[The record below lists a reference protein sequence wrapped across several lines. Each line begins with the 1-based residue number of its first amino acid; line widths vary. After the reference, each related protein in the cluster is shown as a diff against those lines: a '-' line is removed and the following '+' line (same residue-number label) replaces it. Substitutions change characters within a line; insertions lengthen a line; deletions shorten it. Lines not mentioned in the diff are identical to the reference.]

1 MLQQSIKH
9 IIQEDLALQYLLH
22 LADNA
27 LILSHRNSQ
36 WCGHGPILEQ
46 DIALTNIALDQLGQ
60 ARNLYQYAALIITEK
75 TGIPT
80 TEDQLAYLRDT
91 GEFKNCLLVELPNG
105 DWGQTVLRNFLMG
118 TYQFFLYQELQQ
130 IASGQLK
137 AIADKSIKEIT
148 YHVRWSADWVVRLGD
163 GTEESHARMVH
174 ALELLWSYT
183 GEMLEP
189 CDYELPMIAAQS
201 SFIKAAWEAKI
212 AAVFAEANLVHPTN
226 EWMQSGGKKGIHTE
240 HLGYLLAEMQ
250 FLQRAYPGLEW

>member
-9 IIQEDLALQYLLH
+9 LIEEDLQIQYLLH

-60 ARNLYQYAALIITEK
+60 ARNLFQYAALIITEK

-91 GEFKNCLLVELPNG
+91 GAFKNCLLAELPNG
-105 DWGQTVLRNFLMG
+105 HWGQTVLRNFLMG

-163 GTEESHARMVH
+163 GTAESKARMVE
-174 ALELLWSYT
+174 ALELLWPYT

-189 CDYELPMIAAQS
+189 CDYELPLIAAQS

-212 AAVFAEANLVHPTN
+212 AAVFEEATLVHPTN

>member
-1 MLQQSIKH
+1 MLQQSISNL
-9 IIQEDLALQYLLH
+9 ISEDQQIQYLLH

-60 ARNLYQYAALIITEK
+60 ARNLYQYAALLITEK

-80 TEDQLAYLRDT
+80 TEDQLAYLRDV
-91 GEFKNCLLVELPNG
+91 GEFKNCLIAELPNG

-118 TYQFFLYQELQQ
+118 SYQFFLYQELQQ
-130 IASGQLK
+130 IATGQLK

-163 GTEESHARMVH
+163 GTTESHTRMVQ

-189 CDYELPMIAAQS
+189 NDYEQELIGSQS
-201 SFIKAAWEAKI
+201 TYIKAAWEAKI
-212 AAVFAEANLVHPTN
+212 AAVLAEANLDHPKN
-226 EWMQSGGKKGIHTE
+226 DWMQSGGKKGIHTE

>member
-1 MLQQSIKH
+1 MLQQT
-9 IIQEDLALQYLLH
+9 IQACIHSDTQLQYLLQ

-60 ARNLYQYAALIITEK
+60 ARNLYQYAALLITEK
-75 TGIPT
+75 TGITT

-91 GEFKNCLLVELPNG
+91 GDFKNCLLAELPNG
-105 DWGQTVLRNFLMG
+105 DWGQTVMRNFLISS
-118 TYQFFLYQELQQ
+118 YQFFLYQELQH
-130 IASGQLK
+130 SNDGQLK

-163 GTEESHARMVH
+163 GTAESHTRMVQ
-174 ALELLWSYT
+174 ALELLWAYT

-189 CDYELPMIAAQS
+189 CDYELPFIATQS

-212 AAVFAEANLVHPTN
+212 AAVLAEANLIHPTN
-226 EWMQSGGKKGIHTE
+226 DWMQSGGKKGIHTE
-240 HLGYLLAEMQ
+240 HFGYLLAEMQ